1 MDTSH
6 QTLNSESTP
15 SAPDTKQLLLL
26 LRERL
31 WIVCI
36 CCLSGCIASIAY
48 LQNAPKLYRTSSV
61 VKLEPRPHLA
71 GLESDPG
78 PRGGADSSA
87 ATLVE
92 SFYSRLMADTA
103 MQHMSLEGDPSFA
116 QQPLSPDQS
125 RQLLRSSIALTPRKA
140 TAFLDVHAQHTNPAM
155 AQRLANG
162 TAEAFLRLELDQRT
176 LGARNLLEF
185 LTTEGQR
192 LKDRLQKSE
201 NALQLYK
208 ETTRAT
214 SLEDRQDTVT
224 AALKTQ
230 ANNLADART
239 TRIRLDGDV
248 ANMERFANNPQAL
261 LTLQSIAQHPTIV
274 TTRAQITELESAVST
289 LRIRY
294 TDQHPKLVQAL
305 SQLEDA
311 RLALEREV
319 LDVQSVL
326 RSDLERARS
335 NERNFEEALKEQ
347 ERQALLLNRQSIEYK
362 VLARDVETDRALYEA
377 ALRRVKET
385 DIAKGLQL
393 GDLTIFERAPLPSA
407 PSTPQPL
414 RVLALGIAAGLIVG
428 LGIVMAGALMDQTW
442 RSSDQLE
449 EATGMPLLAIIPSQ
463 PKRLRSSAGL
473 PVFHNSFPPL
483 LAGFRA
489 LRTALH
495 LTARR
500 HGKTSF
506 LFTSACAGDGK
517 SFCAMGY
524 AMTLAQQGIKTLLI
538 DADICSPSLESA
550 LLGTASLSGLAQILE
565 GTDRLESAVVRTSIH
580 HLDLLP
586 AGRRMTEA
594 SELLADSSVHNL
606 LCAAKAQYECI
617 VIDSPPVQSAGDS
630 VILAECVDSIC
641 LIVRYAE
648 TTQKQ
653 VSRALRLL
661 NQQESKIEGVVFN
674 AANIRLLPEYPSITG
689 VAAKAV
695 PHRLQPA

>member
-6 QTLNSESTP
+6 QTLDSESIP
-15 SAPDTKQLLLL
+15 AAPDTKQLFLL

-31 WIVCI
+31 WIVCL
-36 CCLSGCIASIAY
+36 CCLSGCIASVAY

-125 RQLLRSSIALTPRKA
+125 RQLLRSAISLTPRKG
-140 TAFLDVHAQHTNPAM
+140 TAFLDIHAQHTNPKM

-185 LTTEGQR
+185 LTTEGER
-192 LKDRLQKSE
+192 LKARLQKSE
-201 NALQLYK
+201 NALQIYK
-208 ETTRAT
+208 ETNRAS

-224 AALKTQ
+224 AALKIQ
-230 ANNLADART
+230 GNNLADART
-239 TRIRLDGDV
+239 ARIRLDGDV

-261 LTLQSIAQHPTIV
+261 LTIQSIAQHPTIV
-274 TTRAQITELESAVST
+274 ATRAQITELESGVST

-294 TDQHPKLVQAL
+294 TDQHPKLIQAL
-305 SQLEDA
+305 TQLEDA
-311 RLALEREV
+311 RAALEREV

-326 RSDLERARS
+326 RSDLERARA
-335 NERNFEEALKEQ
+335 NERNFEEALREQ

-362 VLARDVETDRALYEA
+362 VLARDVETDRAMYEA
-377 ALRRVKET
+377 VLRRVKET

-393 GDLTIFERAPLPSA
+393 GDLTIFERAPLPFA

-414 RVLALGIAAGLIVG
+414 RILALGIAAGIIVG

-449 EATGMPLLAIIPSQ
+449 AATGMPLLAIIPSQ
-463 PKRLRSSAGL
+463 PRRLCSSAGL
-473 PVFHNSFPPL
+473 PVFHASFPSL
-483 LAGFRA
+483 QAGFRA

-495 LTARR
+495 LSARR

-506 LFTSACAGDGK
+506 LFTSACPGDGK

-538 DADICSPSLESA
+538 DADIYSPSLERA
-550 LLGTASLSGLAQILE
+550 LLGTVNLSGLAQILE
-565 GTDRLESAVVRTSIH
+565 GTDRMESTVVRTSIH
-580 HLDLLP
+580 NLDLLP
-586 AGRRMTEA
+586 AGKRMAEE
-594 SELLADSSVHNL
+594 SELLADSGVHNL
-606 LCAAKAQYECI
+606 LQNAKAQYECI
-617 VIDSPPVQSAGDS
+617 VIDSPPIQGAGDS

-641 LIVRYAE
+641 LIVRYAK
-648 TTQKQ
+648 TNQKQ
-653 VSRALRLL
+653 VSRAMRLL
-661 NQQESKIEGVVFN
+661 NEHESKIEGVVFN
-674 AANIRLLPEYPSITG
+674 AANIRLLPEYPSLG
-689 VAAKAV
+689 GSMVRAV
-695 PHRLQPA
+695 PHRFQPA

>member
-1 MDTSH
+1 MESSN
-6 QTLNSESTP
+6 QTLDAESIP
-15 SAPDTKQLLLL
+15 SAPDTKQLFLLF
-26 LRERL
+26 REHL
-31 WIVCI
+31 WMVCL
-36 CCLSGCIASIAY
+36 CCVCGCIASVAY
-48 LQNAPKLYRTSSV
+48 LQNAPKLYRTSAV
-61 VKLEPRPHLA
+61 VKLEPRSHLA

-78 PRGGADSSA
+78 PRGGADSSG

-103 MQHMSLEGDPSFA
+103 LQHMGLEGDPLFA
-116 QQPLSPDQS
+116 QQPLSTDQN
-125 RQLLRSSIALTPRKA
+125 RQLLRRSISLTPRKG
-140 TAFLDVHAQHTNPAM
+140 TAFLDIHAQHTNPVM
-155 AQRLANG
+155 AQKLANG

-185 LTTEGQR
+185 LSTEGER

-208 ETTRAT
+208 ETNRAT

-230 ANNLADART
+230 GNNLADART

-274 TTRAQITELESAVST
+274 STRAQITELESTVST

-305 SQLEDA
+305 NQLEDA
-311 RLALEREV
+311 RAALEREV
-319 LDVQSVL
+319 LEVQSVL
-326 RSDLERARS
+326 RSDLERARA

-362 VLARDVETDRALYEA
+362 VLARDVETDRTMYEA
-377 ALRRVKET
+377 VLRRVKET

-393 GDLTIFERAPLPSA
+393 GDLSIFERAPLPFET
-407 PSTPQPL
+407 STPQPL
-414 RVLALGIAAGLIVG
+414 RILALGIAAGLIVG

-442 RSSDQLE
+442 RSSEQLE
-449 EATGMPLLAIIPSQ
+449 VATGMPLLAIIPRQ
-463 PKRLRSSAGL
+463 PRGLRSGAGL
-473 PVFHNSFPPL
+473 PVFHHSFPPL
-483 LAGFRA
+483 LAGFRS

-495 LTARR
+495 LSARR
-500 HGKTSF
+500 HGKNSF

-524 AMTLAQQGIKTLLI
+524 AMTLSQQGIKTLLI
-538 DADICSPSLESA
+538 DADMYSPRLELA
-550 LLGTASLSGLAQILE
+550 LLGTDHLSGLAQILE
-565 GTDRLESAVVRTSIH
+565 GRAHMESVIMRTSIH

-586 AGRRMTEA
+586 SGGRLAES
-594 SELLADSSVHNL
+594 SELLADSGILNL
-606 LCAAKAQYECI
+606 LHAAKAQYDCV
-617 VIDSPPVQSAGDS
+617 VIDSPPIQTAGDS

-641 LIVRYAE
+641 LVVRYAK
-648 TTQKQ
+648 TKRSQ
-653 VSRALRLL
+653 VFRSLRLL
-661 NQQESKIEGVVFN
+661 SGQEAKIEGIVFN
-674 AANIRLLPEYPSITG
+674 GANIRLLPEYPNISG
-689 VAAKAV
+689 AMAGAV
-695 PHRLQPA
+695 PQNLQPA